1 MNIAGFVV
9 GPYQT
14 NCYVVINEATREGFA
29 VDPGLGAG
37 DLVRRHFAEQGAAL
51 TAVVCTHGHLD
62 HVRDAAGLGV
72 DVYIHPDDAFM
83 LAGETSVP
91 SAGRA
96 AFNADDMEA
105 PARVVDLNDGDVL
118 QLVGM
123 KLTVR
128 HAPGHSPG
136 CVLLVGEELVFSGD
150 VLFSGSVGRTD
161 LEYSDP
167 DAMTESLRSPVWEL
181 GDALTVLPGHG
192 PATTIGAERASNPY
206 LRAANRG
213 R

>member
-14 NCYVVINEATREGFA
+14 NCYVVINDQTREGFA

-37 DLVRRHFAEQGAAL
+37 EHVRRQFEEQGATL

-72 DVYIHPDDAFM
+72 DVYMHPDDAFM

-96 AFNADDMEA
+96 AFNASRMET
-105 PARVVDLNDGDVL
+105 PARVIDIVDGEAL
-118 QLVGM
+118 QLAGM
-123 KLTVR
+123 ELSVR

-136 CVLLVGEELVFSGD
+136 CVLLVGKELVFSGD
-150 VLFSGSVGRTD
+150 VLFNGSVGRTD
-161 LEYSDP
+161 LEFSDP
-167 DAMTESLRSPVWEL
+167 DAMAQSLRGPVWEL
-181 GDALTVLPGHG
+181 DDALTVLPGHG

>member
-14 NCYVVINEATREGFA
+14 NCYVAINEATREGFA
-29 VDPGLGAG
+29 VDPGLGAA
-37 DLVRRHFAEQGAAL
+37 DHVRRYFAEQGATL

-62 HVRDAAGLGV
+62 HVRDAAALGV

-83 LAGETSVP
+83 LAAETSVP
-91 SAGRA
+91 STSRA
-96 AFNADDMEA
+96 AFHADGMEV
-105 PARVVDLNDGDVL
+105 PVRVVDLVGGDVL
-118 QLVGM
+118 QFAGM
-123 KLTVR
+123 ELSVR

-136 CVLLVGEELVFSGD
+136 CVLLVWEEVVFSGD
-150 VLFSGSVGRTD
+150 VLFNGSVRRTD
-161 LEYSDP
+161 LEFSDP
-167 DAMTESLRSPVWEL
+167 DAMAQSLRGPVWEL
-181 GDALTVLPGHG
+181 VDALTVLPGHG
-192 PATTIGAERASNPY
+192 PATTMGAERASNPY